1 MSPDMEVTVKK
12 KREKINWSEC
22 LSLCVFSRGD
32 FHLMFTHKGQMAS
45 NVKDPTTS
53 TKDKV
58 TSCQFSWVLL
68 FRPVHSFPHWKYEE
82 VTCNTAITTWHGN
95 PGKSFIWRIYG
106 AEMSKAFAGHSSIL
120 IDTSV
125 IRFDNGGMVY
135 QRPSFQ
141 KSNGKIE
148 KIRWGSYN
156 FIFVSPE
163 DYQSVLKRRP
173 HPGLQS
179 FFCPF

>member
-82 VTCNTAITTWHGN
+82 VTCNTAITAWHGN
-95 PGKSFIWRIYG
+95 GKSFIWRIYG